1 MNPFDPNY
9 LLTARDGF
17 ETVEWLLF
25 GVLLAALGAGVY
37 LALGGV
43 GGNPLLQQRLRQLGY
58 GLALTGGLGTLA
70 GLLWLAGVAPL
81 NQPVWMLIA
90 TVMLLIVGGVATYY
104 FTAVY
109 AREKAAQR
117 DSARSSKRATRRVET
132 AAAPRS
138 GGGGATGNAPT
149 AGTGTPDSATKGG
162 RRESRARRKRKT
174 R

>member
-17 ETVEWLLF
+17 ETAEWLLF

-70 GLLWLAGVAPL
+70 GLLWLVGVAPL
-81 NQPVWMLIA
+81 NQPVWMVLA

-117 DSARSSKRATRRVET
+117 EQTRSTKRAPRKAEA
-132 AAAPRS
+132 AAAPRGGS
-138 GGGGATGNAPT
+138 GGG
-149 AGTGTPDSATKGG
+149 SALADDASAAESVTKGG